1 HKITKLFAVPSILLF
16 LVKSPLVEKYD
27 VSSIQDIVCG
37 GALVPKELEKMVE
50 ERLKVKSVRQA
61 FGMTEASG
69 AITILP
75 KNVKKYGTA
84 GKVTVSFKI
93 KVCDVESGKALPPNQ
108 IGELRMFGDGVMK
121 GYLGNDEESK
131 TAFDEEGF
139 LRSGDLGYYD
149 EEGFFYIVDRLKE
162 IIKYKGFQVSP
173 VELESLLI
181 QHPAVKDAGIV
192 GIPDERAGEVPL
204 AFIVKQPN
212 KNVSEEELV
221 RYIEGNVIS

>member
-1 HKITKLFAVPSILLF
+1 HKITKLFAVPPILLF

-27 VSSIQDIVCG
+27 VSSIQDILCG
-37 GALVPKELEKMVE
+37 GALVPKELEEMVE
-50 ERLKVKSVRQA
+50 ERLKVKSVRQV

-69 AITILP
+69 AATILP
-75 KNVKKYGTA
+75 KNVKKYGTV

-93 KVCDVESGKALPPNQ
+93 KVCDVDSGKALPPNQ

-131 TAFDEEGF
+131 TTFDDEGF

-173 VELESLLI
+173 AELESLLI

-212 KNVSEEELV
+212 KN
-221 RYIEGNVIS
+221 